1 MTRCERHGTTSWPPL
16 PSDVWEWRAR
26 QQPSMGDDI
35 PRLPRPPG
43 WLPDFSAE
51 AVAVSPSTT

>member
-1 MTRCERHGTTSWPPL
+1 MTVATPRQDEL
-16 PSDVWEWRAR
+16 AALAADVWKWRAR

-51 AVAVSPSTT
+51 AVERGPPAA